1 MDSQGRKTVLLVED
15 NPDNREIYAAILA
28 HCDFDVRYAVSGEEA
43 LREVASARP
52 DVILLDISIPG
63 IDGWT
68 VASRLKDADE
78 TCDIPIIALTAH
90 ALAEHEERARE
101 VGCDGYLAKP
111 VGLQRMLEEIR
122 RFVKEPD

>member
-1 MDSQGRKTVLLVED
+1 YTTILSHFDFHVLD
-15 NPDNREIYAAILA
+15 
-28 HCDFDVRYAVSGEEA
+28 AVSGEEA
-43 LREVASARP
+43 LQKVAIERP
-52 DVILLDISIPG
+52 DIILLDISIPG

-78 TCDIPIIALTAH
+78 TRDIPIIALTAH
-90 ALAEHEERARE
+90 ALPEHEERARE

-111 VGLQRMLEEIR
+111 VGLHRMLEEIR